1 MYLYFFESDMFV
13 SKRPLSHLHIV
24 SEDRRT
30 YSLSVDNL
38 LRQQT
43 PNGCVLVLCP
53 RLRNRRKPPLHFL
66 FSTEPHANVSLF
78 FALSSTSLS
87 HKCTHTHT
95 YIVLLQ
101 FYCRHTPPPRPYHWG
116 HMVMSHYSVPENKKS
131 KERALWRTV
140 SPLVY
145 SRIHE
150 ILLLA
155 HDNTY
160 WETDVPNTYLL
171 LKATAMVS
179 MAFSKSFFSVSL
191 QVS

>member
-1 MYLYFFESDMFV
+1 MFV
-13 SKRPLSHLHIV
+13 SKRPLSHIHIV
-24 SEDRRT
+24 SEDKST
-30 YSLSVDNL
+30 YSLSVNNL

-53 RLRNRRKPPLHFL
+53 RLRKRRKPPLHFL
-66 FSTEPHANVSLF
+66 FSTEPHANVSLC
-78 FALSSTSLS
+78 FALHSTSLS
-87 HKCTHTHT
+87 HMCTNT

-101 FYCRHTPPPRPYHWG
+101 LYCRHAPPPRPDHWG
-116 HMVMSHYSVPENKKS
+116 HMVMSHYSVPEKCTCIARKKKL
-131 KERALWRTV
+131 KEKALWGTV

-145 SRIHE
+145 FRIHE

-160 WETDVPNTYLL
+160 WETDVTNTYLL

-191 QVS
+191 HVS